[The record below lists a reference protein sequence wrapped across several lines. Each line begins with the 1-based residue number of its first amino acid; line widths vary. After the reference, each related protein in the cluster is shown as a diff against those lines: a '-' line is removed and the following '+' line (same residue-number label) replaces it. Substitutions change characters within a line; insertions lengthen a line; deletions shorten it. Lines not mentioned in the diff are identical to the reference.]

1 MKKLVGIRLKLI
13 SNNEKNQFIQSMI
26 KGGIS
31 MISRSYGEAENK
43 FSSTTPA
50 SLCCISYT

>member
-1 MKKLVGIRLKLI
+1 MKKFVGIRLKLI
-13 SNNEKNQFIQSMI
+13 PDNEKNQFIQSMI

-43 FSSTTPA
+43 FSR
-50 SLCCISYT
+50 